1 MTKGSFKL
9 PLFSNMLIRT
19 LSRGLFLTLLAIF
32 LTKFFHT
39 SGRIDNFLLA
49 SIERMA
55 DRADFDMQWPSHSG
69 SGLEGTA
76 ATTGDGDFLVVWVN
90 IRFHGVDPR
99 SVLATAEAVG

>member
-1 MTKGSFKL
+1 
-9 PLFSNMLIRT
+9 
-19 LSRGLFLTLLAIF
+19 
-32 LTKFFHT
+32 
-39 SGRIDNFLLA
+39 
-49 SIERMA
+49 MA